1 MTDAHERRA
10 AVIVATAVLL
20 SVFGG
25 FSVGG
30 TEDWQVVVRM
40 LAGLALFEAILLG
53 VGALVADDL
62 GHRLLPKRSLL
73 LGAAAG
79 VAIAV
84 LLLTILL
91 VTATL
96 DGLGQNDL

>member
-1 MTDAHERRA
+1 M
-10 AVIVATAVLL
+10 IVVAAVLL

-30 TEDWQVVVRM
+30 NEDWQVVVRM
-40 LAGLALFEAILLG
+40 LAGLALFAAILLG

-62 GHRLLPKRSLL
+62 GRRLPPKRSLL

-79 VAIAV
+79 VGIAV
-84 LLLTILL
+84 LLLAILL
-91 VTATL
+91 VAGTL